1 MSQFKGRIKRQL
13 EHGKLIPNHVLRRK
27 KMEHQV
33 AEDDSETV

>member
-27 KMEHQV
+27 KNGT
-33 AEDDSETV
+33 SGSRR